1 MESAEGT
8 EEYHKNTVRYALYRP
23 ALEAL
28 TREPTCWIQYRN
40 NGRRLLD
47 DLVIHNTPRPSFATV
62 RDFPY
67 SSLPSAIAELNT
79 VQLKCYG
86 TR

>member
-1 MESAEGT
+1 VGSDEGT
-8 EEYHKNTVRYALYRP
+8 EECHKNTVRYALSRP

-40 NGRRLLD
+40 NGRRLLE
-47 DLVIHNTPRPSFATV
+47 DLILHNTPRPSYVTV

-67 SSLPSAIAELNT
+67 SSPASAIAELST
-79 VQLKCYG
+79 VL
-86 TR
+86 